1 MVFKKI
7 IWVWIKKIE
16 RMDSRVAKLIF
27 MKEMVR
33 PACMVMTKCVTLIN
47 YYIYS
52 IMDVFCVKWLQKRT
66 VVEIVYHSDL
76 YDPQYITCMPFKS
89 ISYRPLQIG

>member
-1 MVFKKI
+1 MGVDKENWKDGQQSSKI
-7 IWVWIKKIE
+7 NIYEGNGKT
-16 RMDSRVAKLIF
+16 
-27 MKEMVR
+27 
-33 PACMVMTKCVTLIN
+33 CMVMTKCVTLIN